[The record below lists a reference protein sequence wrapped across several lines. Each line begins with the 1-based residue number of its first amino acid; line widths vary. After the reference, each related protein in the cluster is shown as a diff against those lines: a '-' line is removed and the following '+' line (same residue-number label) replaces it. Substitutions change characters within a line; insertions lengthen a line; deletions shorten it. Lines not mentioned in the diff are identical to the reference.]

1 MKLKVPKYPKAKVLV
16 VGDVMLDSYYYGS
29 ASRISPEAPVPV
41 VKVDQKESRPGGAA
55 NVALNISSLGA
66 QCTLIG
72 YVGVDRE
79 STVLMNSLTTKNVS
93 CRFVPVQNFP
103 TITKLRVLSRNQ
115 QLIRL
120 DFEQGFNEVD
130 PAPLFATFEECLDDC
145 DVVILSDYGK
155 GVLAYAQTFIKLAR
169 KKNKPVLI
177 DPKGTDFERYSG
189 ATLLTPNMSEF
200 EAVAGKTCS
209 EKELSNAAYSML
221 NRFGFD
227 KLLITR
233 SEQGMS
239 LFSPDEPE
247 LHLPTNA
254 REVYD
259 VTGAGDTVI
268 ATLGASFAAGVSLKD
283 SCRLANVAAGI
294 VVGKLGTSTVSP
306 YELAL
311 ALGDN
316 THAGFGVVT
325 EDELLRLVNVAKA
338 KGEKI
343 VMTNGCFD
351 ILHAGH
357 CQYLQQARDL
367 GDRLIVAVNTDESVK
382 RLKGETRPVNTLD
395 LRMEVLASLSS
406 VDWVV
411 PFSEDTPQRIISR
424 ILPDIL
430 VKGGDYKAEEVVG
443 YSEVTSNG
451 GKVQILNFKDGCS
464 TTSVIKKIQASKEK

>member
-209 EKELSNAAYSML
+209 EKELSNAAYSIL
-221 NRFGFD
+221 
-227 KLLITR
+227 
-233 SEQGMS
+233 
-239 LFSPDEPE
+239 
-247 LHLPTNA
+247 TN
-254 REVYD
+254 
-259 VTGAGDTVI
+259 
-268 ATLGASFAAGVSLKD
+268 
-283 SCRLANVAAGI
+283 C
-294 VVGKLGTSTVSP
+294 
-306 YELAL
+306 
-311 ALGDN
+311 
-316 THAGFGVVT
+316 
-325 EDELLRLVNVAKA
+325 
-338 KGEKI
+338 
-343 VMTNGCFD
+343 
-351 ILHAGH
+351 
-357 CQYLQQARDL
+357 
-367 GDRLIVAVNTDESVK
+367 
-382 RLKGETRPVNTLD
+382 
-395 LRMEVLASLSS
+395 
-406 VDWVV
+406 
-411 PFSEDTPQRIISR
+411 
-424 ILPDIL
+424 
-430 VKGGDYKAEEVVG
+430 
-443 YSEVTSNG
+443 
-451 GKVQILNFKDGCS
+451 
-464 TTSVIKKIQASKEK
+464 

>member
-1 MKLKVPKYPKAKVLV
+1 
-16 VGDVMLDSYYYGS
+16 
-29 ASRISPEAPVPV
+29 
-41 VKVDQKESRPGGAA
+41 
-55 NVALNISSLGA
+55 
-66 QCTLIG
+66 
-72 YVGVDRE
+72 
-79 STVLMNSLTTKNVS
+79 
-93 CRFVPVQNFP
+93 
-103 TITKLRVLSRNQ
+103 
-115 QLIRL
+115 
-120 DFEQGFNEVD
+120 
-130 PAPLFATFEECLDDC
+130 
-145 DVVILSDYGK
+145 
-155 GVLAYAQTFIKLAR
+155 
-169 KKNKPVLI
+169 VLI

-268 ATLGASFAAGVSLKD
+268 ATLGASLAAGVSLKD